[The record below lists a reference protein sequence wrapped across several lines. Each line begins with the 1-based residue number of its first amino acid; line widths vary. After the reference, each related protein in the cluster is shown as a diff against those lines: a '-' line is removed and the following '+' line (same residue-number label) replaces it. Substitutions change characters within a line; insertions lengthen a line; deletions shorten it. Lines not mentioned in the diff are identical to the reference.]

1 MPNKIPDML
10 LSGLEPL
17 VVNST
22 TGFIN
27 IGERTNVT
35 GSRKFAKLI
44 IDGKYEEAV
53 DVARQ
58 QVQSGAQIIDINM
71 DEGMLDGKFAMV
83 KYLNLIASEPDIAK
97 VPFMIDSSKWEIIE
111 AGLKCVQGKPIVN
124 SISMK
129 EGEANFIAH
138 AQKALNYG
146 AAVVV
151 MAFDENGQA
160 DTYERRISI
169 CKRAYDILVNIVH
182 MPAEDIVF
190 DPNMFPVATGIE
202 AHNNYCVDFFKAT
215 TWIKQNLPGAKV
227 SGGLS
232 NISFS
237 FRGND
242 VIREAMHSVFLYHAI
257 KAGLDMAI
265 VNAGMLEIYDNIPK
279 DLLEKVEDVIL
290 NRNPEA
296 TEKLVEFAE
305 KVKGPGKEREKLD
318 ESWRKGTV
326 VERITHAL
334 VRGITEYIDQDTEE
348 ARKLYDKPIEVIEGP
363 LMVGMN
369 VVGDLFGSGKMF
381 LPQVVKSARVMK
393 KAVAYLL
400 PFIEEEKKR
409 SKSTAQNAG
418 TIVMATVKGDV
429 HDIGKNIVGVVLA
442 CNNFR
447 IVDLGVMVHAKDIIK
462 AVIDEKA
469 DILGLSGLITP
480 SLDEMADVAEKLQQ
494 AGIRIPLL
502 IGGATTSKLHTAV
515 KIAPGYEGAT
525 IHVVDASKAVPV
537 ASHLTSKVSH
547 DDYVKGVREEYKHL
561 RERHLA
567 KKEDKVLLSLEKAR
581 KNKEIVSW
589 DHKLIKPQ
597 FLGTK
602 TFLNFDLATL
612 REYIDWTPF
621 FITWQ
626 LIGNYPK
633 IFSNEK
639 VGAEAKKL
647 FADAQ
652 IMLDKI
658 IKEKWLTANGVVGFW
673 PANSTADDSIE
684 VYQVDGS
691 GNENR
696 KNVITKLHHV
706 RQQKVKQE
714 GQPNFCL
721 SDFIAP
727 NDTGRKD
734 YIGGFAVTTGLG
746 CDERAKQFEKNLD
759 DYSSIMLKALADR
772 LAEAFAEKLHHM
784 VRTEHW
790 GYISNENLNNEDL
803 INEKYV
809 GIRPAPGYPACPE
822 HTEKGTLFQLLQA
835 EKNTGIK
842 LTENFAMYPAA
853 AVSGWYFSHP
863 QSHYFA
869 VGEIDKDQVADYA
882 KRKNMPLEE
891 ATKWLR
897 PLLS

>member
-1 MPNKIPDML
+1 MSKVIPDML

-44 IDGKYEEAV
+44 IEGKYEEAV

-71 DEGMLDGKFAMV
+71 DEGMLDGKAAMV
-83 KYLNLIASEPDIAK
+83 KYLNLIASEPDIAR
-97 VPFMIDSSKWEIIE
+97 VPFMVDSSKWDIIE
-111 AGLKCVQGKPIVN
+111 AGLKCIQGKPIVN
-124 SISMK
+124 SISLK
-129 EGEANFIAH
+129 EGEENFIIH

-151 MAFDENGQA
+151 MAFDESGQA
-160 DTYERRISI
+160 DTYDRRINI

-202 AHNNYCVDFFKAT
+202 AHNNYCIDFFKAT

-305 KVKGPGKEREKLD
+305 KVKGPGKEREKND
-318 ESWRKGTV
+318 ETWRKGTLN
-326 VERITHAL
+326 ERITHAL
-334 VRGITEYIDQDTEE
+334 VRGITEYIDQDAEE
-348 ARKLYDKPIEVIEGP
+348 ARKLFDKPIEVIEGP
-363 LMVGMN
+363 LMIGMN

-400 PFIEEEKKR
+400 PFIEEEKK
-409 SKSTAQNAG
+409 KNNNTAQNAG

-447 IVDLGVMVHAKDIIK
+447 IVDLGVMVHSKDIIK

-515 KIAPGYEGAT
+515 KIAPGYEGPT

-547 DDYVKGVREEYKHL
+547 DEYVKGVREEYIRL
-561 RERHLA
+561 RDRHFS
-567 KKEDKVLLSLEKAR
+567 KKEDKKLLSLEKAR
-581 KNKEIVSW
+581 KNKEMVSW
-589 DHKLIKPQ
+589 DHKLTSPT

-602 TFLNFDLATL
+602 TFLNFDLSKL

-633 IFSNEK
+633 IFENEK
-639 VGAEAKKL
+639 IGAEAKTL
-647 FADAQ
+647 FKDAQ
-652 IMLDKI
+652 KMLDKI
-658 IKEKWLTANGVVGFW
+658 IKEKWLTANGIVGFW
-673 PANSTADDSIE
+673 PANEDENDSLELYE
-684 VYQVDGS
+684 VVNGQEDRNKVLC
-691 GNENR
+691 
-696 KNVITKLHHV
+696 KLHHL
-706 RQQKVKQE
+706 RQQKLKAE

-727 NDTGRKD
+727 VNSGRKD
-734 YIGGFAVTTGLG
+734 YLGGFAVTTGIG

-772 LAEAFAEKLHHM
+772 LAEAFAEKMHHM
-784 VRTEHW
+784 VRTELW
-790 GYISNENLNNEDL
+790 GYSPNEKLANEDL
-803 INEKYV
+803 IGEKYI

-822 HTEKGTLFQLLQA
+822 HTEKATLFQLLQA
-835 EKNTGIK
+835 EKNIGVK

-853 AVSGWYFSHP
+853 SVSGWYFSHP

-869 VGEIDKDQVADYA
+869 VGEIDKDQVEDYA

-897 PLLS
+897 PSLS